1 MTLAEFLSSET
12 GMLLSGLALGAVAG
26 SFLNVCAYRIPLGQS
41 TVSPRSRCPQCK
53 SSIPWFRNLPVF
65 SWLIQG
71 GKASCC
77 TFRIPLRYWLVE
89 VFVAMVF
96 GFLFHRYSQ
105 MPSLGPFV
113 AGCIFAW
120 LMIAVVVVDVEHM
133 IIPDR
138 FSMGGAVGGVLLS
151 MAFPSIHLLRHS
163 TELLDRLGGGMNS
176 LIGLLVGSASLYWIG
191 ILAEKG
197 LKKEALGEGDVK
209 LMGCIGA
216 FCGWKGAIFAIFGG
230 ATLVAFIL
238 LPLMVIGRM
247 RSDGKDDAESLAW
260 GQEVPFGPYLALAGL
275 LYLACIRSWV
285 DSWFDSLIL
294 VFQRSSLG

>member
-1 MTLAEFLSSET
+1 MTLTEFLSSEP

-26 SFLNVCAYRIPLGQS
+26 SFLNVCAHRIPLGQS
-41 TVSPRSRCPQCK
+41 IVTPRSRCPQCK
-53 SSIPWFRNLPVF
+53 SPIPWFRNLPVF
-65 SWLIQG
+65 SWLVQG
-71 GKASCC
+71 GKAGCC

-105 MPSLGPFV
+105 MPNLGPFV

-120 LMIAVVVVDVEHM
+120 LMTAVVVVDMEHM

-151 MAFPSIHLLRHS
+151 MAFPSIHLIHHS
-163 TELLDRLGGGMNS
+163 TEFLDRLGGGMNS

-230 ATLVAFIL
+230 ATLGAFIL
-238 LPLMVIGRM
+238 LPLLVVGRL
-247 RSDGKDDAESLAW
+247 RANEKDDAEGLAW

-275 LYLACIRSWV
+275 LYLTCIRSWV
-285 DSWFDSLIL
+285 DGWFDSLIV

>member
-1 MTLAEFLSSET
+1 MTFID
-12 GMLLSGLALGAVAG
+12 LLSNEATMLFVGLAFGAVAG
-26 SFLNVCAYRIPLGQS
+26 SFLNVCAHRIPLGQS
-41 TVSPRSRCPQCK
+41 VVTPRSRCPQCN
-53 SSIPWFRNLPVF
+53 SPVPWFRNLPLF
-65 SWLIQG
+65 TWLIQG

-105 MPSLGPFV
+105 VPDSGSLI

-120 LMIAVVVVDVEHM
+120 LMIGVVVIDLEHM

-138 FSMGGAVGGVLLS
+138 FSMGGAIGGVLLS
-151 MAFPSIHLLRHS
+151 MAFPSIHRISQS
-163 TELLDRLGGGMNS
+163 TEFLDRMSGGMHS
-176 LIGLLVGSASLYWIG
+176 LVGLLVGSASLYWIG
-191 ILAEKG
+191 ILAEKA

-209 LMGCIGA
+209 LLGCIGA

-230 ATLVAFIL
+230 ATLGALVL
-238 LPLMVIGRM
+238 LPLMVLGRL
-247 RSDGKDDAESLAW
+247 RSKDKDDAESITW

-275 LYLACIRSWV
+275 LYIAIVQPWV
-285 DSWFDSLIL
+285 DGWFDSIVL
-294 VFQRSSLG
+294 VFQGHSMG

>member
-1 MTLAEFLSSET
+1 MTLAEFLSSEP

-26 SFLNVCAYRIPLGQS
+26 SFLNVCAHRIPLGQS
-41 TVSPRSRCPQCK
+41 IVTPRSRCPQCK
-53 SSIPWFRNLPVF
+53 SPIPWFRNLPVF
-65 SWLIQG
+65 SWLVQG
-71 GKASCC
+71 GKAGCC

-105 MPSLGPFV
+105 MPNLGPFV

-120 LMIAVVVVDVEHM
+120 LMIAVVVVDLEHM

-151 MAFPSIHLLRHS
+151 MVFPSIHLIRHS
-163 TELLDRLGGGMNS
+163 TEFLDRLGGGLNS

-197 LKKEALGEGDVK
+197 LRKEALGEGDVK

-216 FCGWKGAIFAIFGG
+216 FCGWKGAMFAIFGG
-230 ATLVAFIL
+230 ATLGALVL
-238 LPLMVIGRM
+238 LPLMVVGRL
-247 RSDGKDDAESLAW
+247 RANGKDDAEGLAW

-275 LYLACIRSWV
+275 LYLTCIRSWV

-294 VFQRSSLG
+294 VFRGSSLG

>member
-1 MTLAEFLSSET
+1 MTLAEFLSSEP

-26 SFLNVCAYRIPLGQS
+26 SFLNVCAHRIPLGQS
-41 TVSPRSRCPQCK
+41 IVTPRSRCPQCK
-53 SSIPWFRNLPVF
+53 SPIPWFRNLPVF
-65 SWLIQG
+65 SWLVQG
-71 GKASCC
+71 GKAGCC

-105 MPSLGPFV
+105 MPNLGPFV

-120 LMIAVVVVDVEHM
+120 LMTAVVVVDMEHM

-151 MAFPSIHLLRHS
+151 MAFPSIHLIHHS
-163 TELLDRLGGGMNS
+163 TEFLDRLGGGMNS

-230 ATLVAFIL
+230 ATLGAFIL
-238 LPLMVIGRM
+238 LPLLVVGRL
-247 RSDGKDDAESLAW
+247 RANEKDDAEGLAW

-275 LYLACIRSWV
+275 LYLTCIRSWV
-285 DSWFDSLIL
+285 DGWFDSLIV